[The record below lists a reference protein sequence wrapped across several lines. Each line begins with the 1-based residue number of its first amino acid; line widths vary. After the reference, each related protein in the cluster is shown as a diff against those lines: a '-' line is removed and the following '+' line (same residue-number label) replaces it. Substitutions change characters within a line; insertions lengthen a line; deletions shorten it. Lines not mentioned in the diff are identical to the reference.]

1 MTLQCDNMEGSE
13 AKMKKTL
20 ILISIFIMMLVSCS
34 GKKSSVNTTANKTIG
49 LPNPVQ
55 ESTAEDIAKELNVKF
70 AVPDGAKNIRYSIVS
85 GNLAQMDFILNE
97 AECTARIKRDAESED
112 ISGFYYNWSNET
124 PCTVGENAGI
134 AKWQIT
140 EVGEVVG
147 ICLWQ
152 NKASNLTYS
161 VSMKKNADSEKLIA
175 LANAVYIT
183 GGAPMTYKMVSMAEG
198 LEIAKNNPDAIIV
211 DVRHDDEYKAGHIP
225 GAVLLTME
233 TITAETAAKVLL
245 DKNQMILIYCR
256 SGRRSKIAAQ
266 NLLDLGY
273 TNLIEFGGIL
283 DYKGKVEK

>member
-1 MTLQCDNMEGSE
+1 MEGSE

-20 ILISIFIMMLVSCS
+20 ILISIFMIMLVSCS
-34 GKKSSVNTTANKTIG
+34 GKKTAVNTTANKTVG

-70 AVPDGAKNIRYSIVS
+70 AVPDGAKNIRYSIIA
-85 GNLAQMDFILNE
+85 GNLAQMDFIWNE

-124 PCTVGENAGI
+124 PCTVGANAGI
-134 AKWQIT
+134 VKWQIT

-233 TITAETAAKVLL
+233 TITEETAAKVLP

-266 NLLDLGY
+266 TLLELGY

>member
-1 MTLQCDNMEGSE
+1 
-13 AKMKKTL
+13 MKKTL
-20 ILISIFIMMLVSCS
+20 ILISIFMIMLVSCS
-34 GKKSSVNTTANKTIG
+34 GKKSPVNAAANKTIG

-55 ESTAEDIAKELNVKF
+55 ESTAEEITERLNVKF
-70 AVPDGAKNIRYSIVS
+70 SVPDGAKNIRYSIIA
-85 GNLAQMDFILNE
+85 GNLAQMDFIWNE
-97 AECTARIKRDAESED
+97 AECTARIKPDAESED
-112 ISGFYYNWSNET
+112 ISGFYYNWPNET

-175 LANAVYIT
+175 LANDIYDA
-183 GGAPMTYKMVSMAEG
+183 GGAPMTYKMVSMTEG

-233 TITAETAAKVLL
+233 TITAETAAKVLP

>member
-1 MTLQCDNMEGSE
+1 
-13 AKMKKTL
+13 MKKTL
-20 ILISIFIMMLVSCS
+20 ILILIFMIMLVSCS
-34 GKKSSVNTTANKTIG
+34 GKKSAVNAAANKTAG

-55 ESTAEDIAKELNVKF
+55 ESTAEEITKRLNVKF
-70 AVPDGAKNIRYSIVS
+70 AVPDGAKNIRYSMIA
-85 GNLAQMDFILNE
+85 GNLAQMDFIWNE
-97 AECTARIKRDAESED
+97 AECTARIKRNAESED

-175 LANAVYIT
+175 LANDIYDA
-183 GGAPMTYKMVSMAEG
+183 GGAPMTYKMVSMTEG

-233 TITAETAAKVLL
+233 TITAETAAKVLP
-245 DKNQMILIYCR
+245 DKKQMILIYCR

>member
-1 MTLQCDNMEGSE
+1 M
-13 AKMKKTL
+13 
-20 ILISIFIMMLVSCS
+20 IMIVSCS
-34 GKKSSVNTTANKTIG
+34 GKKPAVNADANKTVG

-55 ESTAEDIAKELNVKF
+55 ESTAEEITNRLNVKF
-70 AVPDGAKNIRYSIVS
+70 AVPDNAKNIRYSIIA
-85 GNLAQMDFILNE
+85 GNLAQMDFIWNE
-97 AECTARIKRDAESED
+97 AECTARIKRNAESED

-140 EVGEVVG
+140 EVGEAVG

-161 VSMKKNADSEKLIA
+161 VSMKKNADCEKLIA
-175 LANAVYIT
+175 LANDIYDA
-183 GGAPMTYKMVSMAEG
+183 GGAPMTYKMISMAEG

-233 TITAETAAKVLL
+233 TITAETAAKVLP

-256 SGRRSKIAAQ
+256 SGRRSKMAAQ

-273 TNLIEFGGIL
+273 TNLIEIGGIL

>member
-1 MTLQCDNMEGSE
+1 MALQCDKMEGSE

-20 ILISIFIMMLVSCS
+20 ILISIFMMILVSCS
-34 GKKSSVNTTANKTIG
+34 GKKSAVNAAANKTAG

-55 ESTAEDIAKELNVKF
+55 ESTAEDIAKKLNVKF
-70 AVPDGAKNIRYSIVS
+70 AVPDDAKNIRYSIIA
-85 GNLAQMDFILNE
+85 GKLAQMDFIWNE
-97 AECTARIKRDAESED
+97 AECTARIKRNAETED

-124 PCTVGENAGI
+124 PCTVRENAGI

-175 LANAVYIT
+175 LANDIYDA
-183 GGAPMTYKMVSMAEG
+183 GGAPMTYKMVSMTEG

-233 TITAETAAKVLL
+233 TITAETAAKVLP

-256 SGRRSKIAAQ
+256 SGRKSKIAAQ

>member
-1 MTLQCDNMEGSE
+1 MMTL
-13 AKMKKTL
+13 A
-20 ILISIFIMMLVSCS
+20 SCS
-34 GKKSSVNTTANKTIG
+34 GKNKTADKAPAKQTVG
-49 LPNPVQ
+49 LPNPIH
-55 ESTAEDIAKELNVKF
+55 ESSAEEIAEQLSLKF
-70 AVPDGAKNIRYSIVS
+70 AVPDGANDVHYSIIAE
-85 GNLAQMDFILNE
+85 NLAQMDFIWNE

-175 LANAVYIT
+175 LANAVYIA
-183 GGAPMTYKMVSMAEG
+183 GATPMTYKMVSMAEG

-211 DVRHDDEYKAGHIP
+211 DVRRDDEYKAGHIP

-233 TITAETAAKVLL
+233 TITEETAAKVLSN
-245 DKNQMILIYCR
+245 KNQMILIYCR

-283 DYKGKVEK
+283 DYKGKVKKN

>member
-1 MTLQCDNMEGSE
+1 
-13 AKMKKTL
+13 MKKTL

-34 GKKSSVNTTANKTIG
+34 GKKSAVNTTANKTIG

-70 AVPDGAKNIRYSIVS
+70 AVPDGAKNIRYSIIA
-85 GNLAQMDFILNE
+85 GNLAQMDFIWNE

-124 PCTVGENAGI
+124 PCTVGANAGI
-134 AKWQIT
+134 VKWQIT

-183 GGAPMTYKMVSMAEG
+183 GGAPMTYKMVSMSEG
-198 LEIAKNNPDAIIV
+198 IEIAKNNPDAIIV

-233 TITAETAAKVLL
+233 TITEETAAKVLL
-245 DKNQMILIYCR
+245 DKSQMILIYCR

-266 NLLDLGY
+266 TLLELGY

>member
-1 MTLQCDNMEGSE
+1 MEGSE

-20 ILISIFIMMLVSCS
+20 ILISIFIMILVSCS
-34 GKKSSVNTTANKTIG
+34 GKKSAVNATANKTIG

-97 AECTARIKRDAESED
+97 AECTARIQRVSESED

-183 GGAPMTYKMVSMAEG
+183 GGAPMTYKMVSMSEG

-233 TITAETAAKVLL
+233 TITAKTAAKVLPN
-245 DKNQMILIYCR
+245 KSQMILIYCR

-266 NLLDLGY
+266 TLLELGY

>member
-1 MTLQCDNMEGSE
+1 
-13 AKMKKTL
+13 MKKTL
-20 ILISIFIMMLVSCS
+20 ILISIFIMILVSCS
-34 GKKSSVNTTANKTIG
+34 GKKSAVNTTANKTIG

-55 ESTAEDIAKELNVKF
+55 ESTAEDITKELNVKF
-70 AVPDGAKNIRYSIVS
+70 AVPDGAKNIRYSIIA
-85 GNLAQMDFILNE
+85 GNLAQMDFIWNE

-183 GGAPMTYKMVSMAEG
+183 GGAPMTYKMVSMSEG
-198 LEIAKNNPDAIIV
+198 IEIAKNNPDAIIV

-233 TITAETAAKVLL
+233 TITAKTAAKVLP
-245 DKNQMILIYCR
+245 DKTQMILIYCR

-266 NLLDLGY
+266 TLLELGY

>member
-1 MTLQCDNMEGSE
+1 
-13 AKMKKTL
+13 MKKTL
-20 ILISIFIMMLVSCS
+20 ILISIFMIMLVSCS
-34 GKKSSVNTTANKTIG
+34 GKKTAVNTTANKTIG

-70 AVPDGAKNIRYSIVS
+70 AVPDGAKNIHYSIIA
-85 GNLAQMDFILNE
+85 GKLAQMDFIWNE

-112 ISGFYYNWSNET
+112 ISGFYYNWPNET
-124 PCTVGENAGI
+124 PCTVGANAGI
-134 AKWQIT
+134 VKWQIT

-161 VSMKKNADSEKLIA
+161 VSMKKNADSEKLVA
-175 LANAVYIT
+175 LANDIYDE
-183 GGAPMTYKMVSMAEG
+183 GGMPMTYKMVSMAEG

-233 TITAETAAKVLL
+233 TITAETAAKVLP

-256 SGRRSKIAAQ
+256 SGRRSKIATQ

>member
-1 MTLQCDNMEGSE
+1 
-13 AKMKKTL
+13 MKKTL
-20 ILISIFIMMLVSCS
+20 ILISIFMIMLVSCS
-34 GKKSSVNTTANKTIG
+34 GKKSAVNTTANKTIG

-161 VSMKKNADSEKLIA
+161 VSMKKNADSEKLVA
-175 LANAVYIT
+175 LANDIYEE
-183 GGAPMTYKMVSMAEG
+183 GGMPMTYKMVSMAEG

-233 TITAETAAKVLL
+233 TITEETAAKVLL
-245 DKNQMILIYCR
+245 DKSQMILIYCR

-266 NLLDLGY
+266 TLLELGY

>member
-1 MTLQCDNMEGSE
+1 
-13 AKMKKTL
+13 MKKTL
-20 ILISIFIMMLVSCS
+20 ILILIFMIMLVSCS
-34 GKKSSVNTTANKTIG
+34 GKKSAVNAAANKTAG

-55 ESTAEDIAKELNVKF
+55 ESTAEEITKRLNVKF
-70 AVPDGAKNIRYSIVS
+70 AVPDGAKNIRYSMIA
-85 GNLAQMDFILNE
+85 GNLAQMDFIWNE

-124 PCTVGENAGI
+124 PYTVGENAGI

-175 LANAVYIT
+175 LANDIYDA

-211 DVRHDDEYKAGHIP
+211 DVRRDDEYKAGHIP

-233 TITAETAAKVLL
+233 TITAETAAKVLP

>member
-1 MTLQCDNMEGSE
+1 MEGSE

-20 ILISIFIMMLVSCS
+20 ILILIFMIMLVSCS
-34 GKKSSVNTTANKTIG
+34 GKKSAVNAAANKTAG

-55 ESTAEDIAKELNVKF
+55 ESTAEDIAKKLNVKF
-70 AVPDGAKNIRYSIVS
+70 AVPDDAKNIRYSMIA
-85 GNLAQMDFILNE
+85 GNLAQMDFIWNE

-152 NKASNLTYS
+152 NKNSNLTYS

-175 LANAVYIT
+175 LANAVYIA
-183 GGAPMTYKMVSMAEG
+183 GGMPMSYKMVSMADG

-211 DVRHDDEYKAGHIP
+211 DVRRDDEYKAGHIP

-233 TITAETAAKVLL
+233 TITAETAAKVLP

>member
-1 MTLQCDNMEGSE
+1 MEGSE
-13 AKMKKTL
+13 AKMKKAL
-20 ILISIFIMMLVSCS
+20 ILISIFIMILVSCS
-34 GKKSSVNTTANKTIG
+34 GKKSAVNTTANKTIG

-55 ESTAEDIAKELNVKF
+55 KSTAEDIAKELNVKF
-70 AVPDGAKNIRYSIVS
+70 AVPDGAKNIRYSIIA
-85 GNLAQMDFILNE
+85 GNLAQMDFIWNE
-97 AECTARIKRDAESED
+97 AECTARIKRDAETED

-198 LEIAKNNPDAIIV
+198 LEIAKNNLDAIIV

-225 GAVLLTME
+225 EAVLLTME
-233 TITAETAAKVLL
+233 TITEETAAKVLP

-266 NLLDLGY
+266 TLLELGY

>member
-1 MTLQCDNMEGSE
+1 MEGSE

-20 ILISIFIMMLVSCS
+20 ILISIFMIMLVSCS
-34 GKKSSVNTTANKTIG
+34 GKKSAVNTTANKTVG
-49 LPNPVQ
+49 MPNPVQ
-55 ESTAEDIAKELNVKF
+55 ESTAEEITERLNVKF
-70 AVPDGAKNIRYSIVS
+70 AVPDGAKNIRYSIIA
-85 GNLAQMDFILNE
+85 GNLAQMDFIWNE

-112 ISGFYYNWSNET
+112 ISGFYYNWPNET

-134 AKWQIT
+134 AKWKIT

-161 VSMKKNADSEKLIA
+161 VSMKKNADSEKLVA
-175 LANAVYIT
+175 LANDIYDA
-183 GGAPMTYKMVSMAEG
+183 GDMPMTYKMVSMAEG
-198 LEIAKNNPDAIIV
+198 LEIAKNNPNAIIV

-225 GAVLLTME
+225 EAVLLTME
-233 TITAETAAKVLL
+233 TITEETAANVLP
-245 DKNQMILIYCR
+245 DKSQMILIYCR

-266 NLLDLGY
+266 TLLELGY

>member
-1 MTLQCDNMEGSE
+1 
-13 AKMKKTL
+13 MKKTL
-20 ILISIFIMMLVSCS
+20 ILISIFMIMLVSCS
-34 GKKSSVNTTANKTIG
+34 GKKSAVNAAANKTVG
-49 LPNPVQ
+49 LPNSVQ
-55 ESTAEDIAKELNVKF
+55 ESTAEGIVKKLNVKF
-70 AVPDGAKNIRYSIVS
+70 AVPDDAKNIRYSIIA
-85 GNLAQMDFILNE
+85 GNLAQMDFIWNE
-97 AECTARIKRDAESED
+97 TECTARIKRNAESED

-140 EVGEVVG
+140 EIGEVVG

-152 NKASNLTYS
+152 NKTSNLTYS
-161 VSMKKNADSEKLIA
+161 VSMKKNADSEKLAA
-175 LANAVYIT
+175 LANAVYVE
-183 GGAPMTYKMVSMAEG
+183 GGTLMTYKMVSMAEG

-211 DVRHDDEYKAGHIP
+211 DVRRDDEYKSGHIP

-233 TITAETAAKVLL
+233 SITAETAAKVLP

-283 DYKGKVEK
+283 DYKGKVER

>member
-1 MTLQCDNMEGSE
+1 
-13 AKMKKTL
+13 MKKTL
-20 ILISIFIMMLVSCS
+20 ILISIFMMTLASCS
-34 GKKSSVNTTANKTIG
+34 GKNKTADKAPAKQTVG
-49 LPNPVQ
+49 LPNPIH
-55 ESTAEDIAKELNVKF
+55 ESSAEEIAEQLSVKF
-70 AVPDGAKNIRYSIVS
+70 AVPDGAKDVRYSIIA
-85 GNLAQMDFILNE
+85 GNLAQMDFIWNE
-97 AECTARIKRDAESED
+97 AECTARIKLDTESED
-112 ISGFYYNWSNET
+112 ISGFYYNWPNET

-152 NKASNLTYS
+152 NKTSNLTYS

-175 LANAVYIT
+175 LANDIYDA

-211 DVRHDDEYKAGHIP
+211 DVRRDDEYKAGHIP

-233 TITAETAAKVLL
+233 TITAETAAKVLPH
-245 DKNQMILIYCR
+245 KNQMILIYCR
-256 SGRRSKIAAQ
+256 SGKRSKIAAQ

-283 DYKGKVEK
+283 DYKGKMEK

>member
-1 MTLQCDNMEGSE
+1 MGQ
-13 AKMKKTL
+13 KMSDIQL
-20 ILISIFIMMLVSCS
+20 SQEILPRWILS
-34 GKKSSVNTTANKTIG
+34 GTR
-49 LPNPVQ
+49 PNVLQ
-55 ESTAEDIAKELNVKF
+55 ESNKIPKQKIYPV
-70 AVPDGAKNIRYSIVS
+70 
-85 GNLAQMDFILNE
+85 
-97 AECTARIKRDAESED
+97 
-112 ISGFYYNWSNET
+112 YNWSNET

-175 LANAVYIT
+175 LANAVYVT
-183 GGAPMTYKMVSMAEG
+183 GETSMTYKMVSMAEG

-211 DVRHDDEYKAGHIP
+211 DVRRDDEYKAGHIP
-225 GAVLLTME
+225 GAVLLIME
-233 TITAETAAKVLL
+233 TITAETAAKVLP

-256 SGRRSKIAAQ
+256 SGRRSKISAQ

-283 DYKGKVEK
+283 DYKGKHIWNLIIELT

>member
-1 MTLQCDNMEGSE
+1 MEDSE

-20 ILISIFIMMLVSCS
+20 ILISIFIMILVSCS
-34 GKKSSVNTTANKTIG
+34 GKKSAVNTTANKTIG

-70 AVPDGAKNIRYSIVS
+70 AVPDGAKNIRYSIIA
-85 GNLAQMDFILNE
+85 GNLAQMDFIWNE
-97 AECTARIKRDAESED
+97 AECTARIKRDAELED

-124 PCTVGENAGI
+124 PCTVGANAGI
-134 AKWQIT
+134 VKWQIT

-175 LANAVYIT
+175 LLNAVYIA
-183 GGAPMTYKMVSMAEG
+183 GATPMTYKMVSMAEG

-233 TITAETAAKVLL
+233 TITEETAAKVLP
-245 DKNQMILIYCR
+245 DKSQMILIYCR

-266 NLLDLGY
+266 TLLELGY

>member
-1 MTLQCDNMEGSE
+1 
-13 AKMKKTL
+13 MKKTL
-20 ILISIFIMMLVSCS
+20 ILISIFMIMLVSCS
-34 GKKSSVNTTANKTIG
+34 GKKSAVNTTANKTIG

-70 AVPDGAKNIRYSIVS
+70 AVPDGAKNIRYSIIA
-85 GNLAQMDFILNE
+85 GNLAQMDFIWNE

-124 PCTVGENAGI
+124 PCTVGANAGI
-134 AKWQIT
+134 VKWQIT

-233 TITAETAAKVLL
+233 TITEETAAKVLP

-266 NLLDLGY
+266 TLLELGY

>member
-1 MTLQCDNMEGSE
+1 MEGSE
-13 AKMKKTL
+13 AKMRKTL
-20 ILISIFIMMLVSCS
+20 ILISIFMIMLVSCS
-34 GKKSSVNTTANKTIG
+34 GKKSAVNTTANKTIG

-233 TITAETAAKVLL
+233 TITAETAAKVLP
-245 DKNQMILIYCR
+245 DKSQMILIYCR

-266 NLLDLGY
+266 TLLELGY

>member
-1 MTLQCDNMEGSE
+1 MEGSE
-13 AKMKKTL
+13 AKMKKAL
-20 ILISIFIMMLVSCS
+20 ILISIFIMILVSCS
-34 GKKSSVNTTANKTIG
+34 GKKSAVNTTANKTIG

-97 AECTARIKRDAESED
+97 AECTARIQRAAESED

-124 PCTVGENAGI
+124 PCTVGANAGI

-175 LANAVYIT
+175 LANDIYDE
-183 GGAPMTYKMVSMAEG
+183 GGMPMTYKMVSIAEG

-233 TITAETAAKVLL
+233 TITADTAAKVLP
-245 DKNQMILIYCR
+245 DKTQMILIYCR